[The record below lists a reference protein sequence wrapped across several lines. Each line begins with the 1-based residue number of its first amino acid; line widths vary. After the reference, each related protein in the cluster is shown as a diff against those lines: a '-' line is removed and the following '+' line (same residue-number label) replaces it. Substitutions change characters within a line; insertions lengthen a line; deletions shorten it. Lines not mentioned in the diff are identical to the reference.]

1 MASIHFN
8 TQNSHPL
15 IPRDQTY
22 VLDRKLVT
30 IHSEDRDIKKYP
42 NANKFEIHLPQVM
55 ENVSSMRL
63 VECTFPSVYY
73 TFSNEYQ
80 NTRLSFSVEPKDSS
94 LPYFYELTNLSPK
107 KRIMTI
113 QIQEGFYCPHELA
126 VEIQEKLNETVSLR
140 IKQIIEQDTQQIVD
154 VTYNAFRVTYDK
166 VGQRFWFG
174 NQTDGFTIY
183 AAKEDYLPSKCEQP
197 DMWEKVVNWGLAY
210 NLGLNKEKYVSTPVL
225 EDSYLKFSYLGSS
238 GVWLTKQ
245 VDSSVNPQYVQ
256 APNAPDLLGE
266 RVIYMEVDKYN
277 SYDELV
283 RGPLQSMSMYNN
295 TYGGIVDSA
304 FAKIPI
310 TATSLGE
317 FTDSRNGFLQNVT
330 TFDVPEEKVSK
341 MMFVFRYHD
350 GRLVDFGNNRFNFT
364 IEFNCLKNEIGRS
377 YSVRVPFAYTL
388 KS

>member
-1 MASIHFN
+1 MAAIRFN
-8 TQNSHPL
+8 TQNSHTL

-42 NANKFEIHLPQVM
+42 NANKFEIQLPQVM

-63 VECTFPSVYY
+63 VECTFPSAYY

-80 NTRLSFSVEPKDSS
+80 NTKLSFSVEPKDPT
-94 LPYFYELTNLSPK
+94 LPYYQELTTIAPK
-107 KRIMTI
+107 NRIMTI
-113 QIQEGFYCPHELA
+113 QIQDGFYCPQDLA
-126 VEIQEKLNETVSLR
+126 TEIQEKLNETVSMR
-140 IKQIIEQDTQQIVD
+140 IKQIIEQNTQQTVN
-154 VTYNAFRVTYDK
+154 VNYNAFRVTYDK
-166 VGQRFWFG
+166 VGQRYWFG

-183 AAKEDYLPSKCEQP
+183 AAKKEDYSPPKCEQP
-197 DMWEKVVNWGLAY
+197 EMWDKVINWGLAY
-210 NLGLNKEKYVSTPVL
+210 HLGLEKHNYVSLPLPADTC
-225 EDSYLKFSYLGSS
+225 LKFSYLGSC
-238 GVWLTKQ
+238 GTWLTKPTGST
-245 VDSSVNPQYVQ
+245 VDPQYVQ
-256 APNAPDLLGE
+256 APHAPDLLGE

-283 RGPLQSMSMYNN
+283 PGPLHTRSMYNN

-310 TATSLGE
+310 TATPLGE
-317 FTDSRNGFLQNVT
+317 FNDSRNGFLQNIT

-341 MMFVFRYHD
+341 LVFVFRYHD

-377 YSVRVPFAYTL
+377 YSVRVPFTYTL
-388 KS
+388 

>member
-1 MASIHFN
+1 MADIRFN

-42 NANKFEIHLPQVM
+42 NANKFEIRLPQVM

-63 VECTFPSVYY
+63 VECTFPSAYY

-80 NTRLSFSVEPKDSS
+80 NTKLSFSLEPKDPT
-94 LPYFYELTNLSPK
+94 LAYYHELTTIAPK
-107 KRIMTI
+107 NRIMTI
-113 QIQEGFYCPHELA
+113 HIQEGLYSPQELA
-126 VEIQEKLNETVSLR
+126 TEIQEKLNETVNMR
-140 IKQIIEQDTQQIVD
+140 IKHIIGVNYDK
-154 VTYNAFRVTYDK
+154 FKVTYDK

-174 NQTDGFTIY
+174 NEIDGFTIY
-183 AAKEDYLPSKCEQP
+183 AANKEDYSPHKCEQP
-197 DMWEKVVNWGLAY
+197 EMWDKAVNWGLAY
-210 NLGLNKEKYVSTPVL
+210 NLGFEKKNYISLPIPHDT
-225 EDSYLKFSYLGSS
+225 SLKFYYLGTS
-238 GVWLTKQ
+238 GIWLTKPTGSTLDQ
-245 VDSSVNPQYVQ
+245 HYVKV
-256 APNAPDLLGE
+256 PHAPDLLGE

-283 RGPLQSMSMYNN
+283 PGPLQTSSMYNN
-295 TYGGIVDSA
+295 TYRGIVDSA

-310 TATSLGE
+310 TSTPTGE
-317 FTDSRNGFLQNVT
+317 FSDSRNGFLQNIT
-330 TFDVPEEKVSK
+330 TFDIPEEKVSK
-341 MMFVFRYHD
+341 LVFVFRYHD

-377 YSVRVPFAYTL
+377 YSVRVPFTYNF
-388 KS
+388 

>member
-1 MASIHFN
+1 MAAIHFN

-15 IPRDQTY
+15 IPRDQSY

-42 NANKFEIHLPQVM
+42 NSSKFDIQLPQVM

-63 VECTFPSVYY
+63 VECTFPSAYY

-80 NTRLSFSVEPKDSS
+80 NTKLSFSVQPKDWS
-94 LPYFYELTNLSPK
+94 LPYYEELTTIASKNK
-107 KRIMTI
+107 MMTI
-113 QIQEGFYCPHELA
+113 QIQEGFYCPQELA
-126 VEIQEKLNETVSLR
+126 IEIQEKLNEAVTLR
-140 IKQIIEQDTQQIVD
+140 IEQIIEQDVD
-154 VTYNAFRVTYDK
+154 EVYNSFRVIYDK

-174 NQTDGFTIY
+174 NQTDEFTIY
-183 AAKEDYLPSKCEQP
+183 AANKEYYPPPKCEQP

-210 NLGLNKEKYVSTPVL
+210 NLGLEKVNYVSTIVP
-225 EDSYLKFSYLGSS
+225 ENSYLKLSYLGDY
-238 GVWLTKQ
+238 GVWLIKSD
-245 VDSSVNPQYVQ
+245 DSTYNPHYIQ
-256 APNAPDLLGE
+256 ATNAPDLLGE
-266 RVIYMEVDKYN
+266 RAIYMEVDKYN

-283 RGPLQSMSMYNN
+283 PGPIQTRSMCNN
-295 TYGGIVDSA
+295 AYGGIVDSA

-310 TATSLGE
+310 TSTPLGE
-317 FTDSRNGFLQNVT
+317 FNDSRNGFLQNVT

-341 MMFVFRYHD
+341 LVFIFRYHD

-377 YSVRVPFAYTL
+377 YGVRIPFAYTL
-388 KS
+388 

>member
-1 MASIHFN
+1 MAAFRFN
-8 TQNSHPL
+8 TQNTHPL

-42 NANKFEIHLPQVM
+42 NANRFEIQLPQVM
-55 ENVSSMRL
+55 ENVASMRL
-63 VECTFPSVYY
+63 VECTFPSAYN

-80 NTRLSFSVEPKDSS
+80 NTKLSFSVEPKDPS
-94 LPYFYELTNLSPK
+94 LPYFMELTTIAPK
-107 KRIMTI
+107 NRIMTI
-113 QIQEGFYCPHELA
+113 QIQEGFYCPQELA
-126 VEIQEKLNETVSLR
+126 IEIQEKLNETVSLR
-140 IKQIIEQDTQQIVD
+140 IKQIIEQNTQQTVE

-183 AAKEDYLPSKCEQP
+183 AAKKEEYPPPKCEQP
-197 DMWEKVVNWGLAY
+197 EMWDKAVNWGLAY
-210 NLGLNKEKYVSTPVL
+210 NLGLEKVNYVSSPVPD
-225 EDSYLKFSYLGSS
+225 DSCLKFSYLGSC
-238 GVWLTKQ
+238 GVWLTKPK
-245 VDSSVNPQYVQ
+245 DSTVNPQYIQ
-256 APNAPDLLGE
+256 APHAPDLLGE
-266 RVIYMEVDKYN
+266 RVIYMEIDKYN

-283 RGPLQSMSMYNN
+283 PNPLQTRSMYNN
-295 TYGGIVDSA
+295 TYGGVVDSA

-310 TATSLGE
+310 TATPLGE
-317 FTDSRNGFLQNVT
+317 FNDSRNGYLQNVT

-341 MMFVFRYHD
+341 LVFVFRYHD

-388 KS
+388 

>member
-1 MASIHFN
+1 MAAIHFN

-42 NANKFEIHLPQVM
+42 NSSKFEIQLPQVM

-63 VECTFPSVYY
+63 VECTFPSAYY

-80 NTRLSFSVEPKDSS
+80 NTKLSFSVQPTDWS
-94 LPYFYELTNLSPK
+94 LPYYQELTTIASENMM
-107 KRIMTI
+107 MTI
-113 QIQEGFYCPHELA
+113 QIQEGFYCPQELA
-126 VEIQEKLNETVSLR
+126 NEIQEKLNEAVTLR
-140 IKQIIEQDTQQIVD
+140 IEQIIEEDED
-154 VTYNAFRVTYDK
+154 VSYNSFRVTYDK

-174 NQTDGFTIY
+174 NQTDEFTIY
-183 AAKEDYLPSKCEQP
+183 AANKEDYPPPKCEQP

-210 NLGLNKEKYVSTPVL
+210 NLGLEKVNYVSTL
-225 EDSYLKFSYLGSS
+225 ASESSFLKFSYLGGC
-238 GVWLTKQ
+238 GVWLIKSD
-245 VDSSVNPQYVQ
+245 DSTFNPHYIQ
-256 APNAPDLLGE
+256 ATNAPDLLGE

-283 RGPLQSMSMYNN
+283 PGPIQTRSMYNN
-295 TYGGIVDSA
+295 TYGGIVNSA

-310 TATSLGE
+310 TSTPLGE
-317 FTDSRNGFLQNVT
+317 FNDSRNGFLQNVT

-341 MMFVFRYHD
+341 LVFIFRYHD

-377 YSVRVPFAYTL
+377 YGVRIPFAYTL
-388 KS
+388 

>member
-1 MASIHFN
+1 MADIRFN

-42 NANKFEIHLPQVM
+42 NANKFEIQLPQVM

-63 VECTFPSVYY
+63 VECTFPSAYY

-80 NTRLSFSVEPKDSS
+80 NTKLSFSLEPKDPTSA
-94 LPYFYELTNLSPK
+94 YYQELTSIAPK
-107 KRIMTI
+107 NRIMTI
-113 QIQEGFYCPHELA
+113 QIQEGFYSPQELA
-126 VEIQEKLNETVSLR
+126 TEIQEKLNETVSMR
-140 IKQIIEQDTQQIVD
+140 IISVNYD
-154 VTYNAFRVTYDK
+154 AFKVTYDK

-174 NQTDGFTIY
+174 NQIDGFTIY
-183 AAKEDYLPSKCEQP
+183 AAKKEDYSPRKCEQP
-197 DMWEKVVNWGLAY
+197 EMWDKVVNWGLAY
-210 NLGLNKEKYVSTPVL
+210 NLGFEKQNYISLPLPDDT
-225 EDSYLKFSYLGSS
+225 SLKFYYLGPS
-238 GVWLTKQ
+238 GMWLTKPSGSTLDQ
-245 VDSSVNPQYVQ
+245 HYVK
-256 APNAPDLLGE
+256 APHAPDLLGE

-283 RGPLQSMSMYNN
+283 PGPLQTRSMYNN
-295 TYGGIVDSA
+295 TYRGIVNSA

-310 TATSLGE
+310 TSTPLGE
-317 FTDSRNGFLQNVT
+317 FSDSRNGFLQNIT
-330 TFDVPEEKVSK
+330 TFDIPEEKVSK
-341 MMFVFRYHD
+341 LVFVFRYHD

-377 YSVRVPFAYTL
+377 YSVRVPFTYNL
-388 KS
+388 